1 MTYSSLTTYRGG
13 DLYKGFDCRTPCG
26 ACELKFDYVS
36 DYLLH
41 LLYCNADNKSSRFSA
56 IQILFIYILHWYH
69 TFL

>member
-1 MTYSSLTTYRGG
+1 MVALTLWVVRAFT
-13 DLYKGFDCRTPCG
+13 
-26 ACELKFDYVS
+26 FDYVS

-41 LLYCNADNKSSRFSA
+41 LLYCKADNKSSRFSA